1 MLRDVVIHMDNEQ
14 PLMADLPADPTALD
28 TCVICTNLR
37 TMSGKTP
44 VFAERSDSTFV
55 FPMAHIRFVEIR
67 PASVEDRREV
77 GHWEIDTVMG
87 TEHGRNSVLTL
98 VERATGYTLM
108 GKLERHCA
116 ADTVAR
122 CVELIEREAGR
133 VLTITSDNGTE
144 FHSYAEIEAATGA
157 LRRALV
163 LRGCRWA

>member
-67 PASVEDRREV
+67 PASVQDGDAAAATDEATDARLEPGTAGSGMRAVSHEASSGGPQPHRLARV
-77 GHWEIDTVMG
+77 GDGSGAPDAE
-87 TEHGRNSVLTL
+87 
-98 VERATGYTLM
+98 
-108 GKLERHCA
+108 
-116 ADTVAR
+116 
-122 CVELIEREAGR
+122 
-133 VLTITSDNGTE
+133 SDNGRMDEVE
-144 FHSYAEIEAATGA
+144 F
-157 LRRALV
+157 LRRVREA
-163 LRGCRWA
+163 